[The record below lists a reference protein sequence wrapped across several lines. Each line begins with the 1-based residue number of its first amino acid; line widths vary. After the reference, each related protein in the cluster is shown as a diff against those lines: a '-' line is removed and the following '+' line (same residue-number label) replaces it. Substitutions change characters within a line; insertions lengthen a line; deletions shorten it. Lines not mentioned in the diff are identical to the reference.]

1 MTGYRVPQQLEFT
14 GCIRSE
20 KAHYH
25 SIPVYT
31 QEEGFGM
38 SLIGA
43 EEAKKGGNELFVRGE
58 MAGAMKKYS
67 EAIRDL
73 DLASKSSG
81 ERRKASSATEVS
93 GIADLLSTCYSNRA
107 ACQLKL
113 AKEVEKAEKHQAFLD
128 GCVDDC
134 TRALELKPALVKALF
149 RRSQAYSVIDGKE
162 LLAVKDLNKLLHID
176 PSNAEAR
183 KAIQAL
189 RVRVDKKHVGVSEVA
204 KIVRVLREGKDMNG
218 RELLREDTLQ
228 YLKTLV
234 GLCADD
240 MSHTRDFTRQGG
252 MALAESLISKSF
264 LAPSAKAAAADKDG
278 SIAVEMV
285 TNVMILLGAATQH
298 DDFVTHHVTTADLRP
313 DEQAG
318 ARSISDEKDRLS
330 FVLLAKLV
338 AEQQVDSDTSKR
350 ILSVLV
356 NILSRLPLKREE
368 EIEKTIPEP
377 PRVEVLPEED
387 ASPPAGERPEMKIQ
401 ELPYLQEAAGKVFL
415 NAIKS
420 ALVFDDHD
428 GDEDSSTEL
437 CLHALDCLSTFL
449 SSFSNYLTPDL
460 EVDHRMETL
469 PERKVRG
476 ARQRVVRCREYHH
489 AIWAL
494 EVGILE
500 TVIPAINTRTSSVKI
515 RAIPCFGRLI
525 TSACDEKDP
534 DYAAPN
540 VKEGESAP
548 EGDLLV
554 KSYLREYLRGPS
566 TSAPPD
572 GETMP
577 QMLSHARI
585 AGALLAC
592 HPEMGVWSLNLGNA
606 MQSIAF
612 LIATGDSSAQEAAS
626 EVVCLA
632 SATTEGAELL
642 RPLLE
647 SGAITQSLLKSPQP
661 ATRAAAAAALTKLSI
676 KAKALEQDS
685 PEISQV
691 LNAAFDVI
699 RMEVKKIEGAA
710 KTTKPPTSTSVPSSS
725 SPASSLQA
733 GAKVDSASITSV
745 ERAVEVVAAIIGKS
759 YVKEEIVHGSSR
771 IAKATDALAKIVVDP
786 RSTAAYGIAYIFAA
800 LTVTNRELR
809 AVALAEK
816 DMTVEQYEKLQELQR
831 IKTKD
836 KDGNDVEEKK
846 EEEDMD
852 TPELCMVRIKR
863 VSAGGAIG
871 CLTRL
876 MGTGSTKTKETCA
889 RALRQICV
897 EPTSRGLFIQE
908 GGLKSCCDLIATAP
922 SPSSSSKDSAAG
934 GGGSLTSSEARRE
947 AAHAVA
953 KSLVTT
959 NPSLLSA
966 HQRLGVIAPLLDLCR
981 DVDSGN
987 LQQFEALLSLTNILT
1002 AGEAEVRRFLKEK
1015 GHHAVHYLVFSD
1027 HLMVRRAACEVFC
1040 NISFE
1045 EEVLALMRKPEKV
1058 RLWLG
1063 LIEEWDS
1070 AGEESSEEGY
1080 LIARACSGALAGAC
1094 GDPGVSD
1101 AVLSENVG
1109 ASVKKLL
1116 SSEKPELIHRALV
1129 MTSQLLQ
1136 KQVATDDVD
1145 AETIQSADNIS
1156 MAKHFLESDV
1166 VLSLTAAVKCVR
1178 QIPELHAMASE
1189 TAKNLVNMCRD
1200 L

>member
-1 MTGYRVPQQLEFT
+1 
-14 GCIRSE
+14 
-20 KAHYH
+20 
-25 SIPVYT
+25 
-31 QEEGFGM
+31 M
-38 SLIGA
+38 SLSSV
-43 EEAKKGGNELFVRGE
+43 EEFKKGGNELFVRGE
-58 MAGAMKKYS
+58 MAGAMEKYS
-67 EAIRDL
+67 EAISIL
-73 DLASKSSG
+73 DRLSKSGTG
-81 ERRKASSATEVS
+81 ESKTSSSAKVS
-93 GIADLLSTCYSNRA
+93 DIADLLSTCLSNRA

-113 AKEVEKAEKHQAFLD
+113 AKEAERDSARGRGFYD
-128 GCVDDC
+128 GCIEDC
-134 TRALELKPALVKALF
+134 SRALELKPALLKALY
-149 RRSQAYSVIDGKE
+149 RRSQAYMMIDGNE

-176 PSNAEAR
+176 PTNMEAK
-183 KAIQAL
+183 KAMQML
-189 RVRVDKKHVGVSEVA
+189 RAKVDKKHIGVSEVV
-204 KIVRVLREGKDMNG
+204 KVIRVLREGKDLNG
-218 RELLREDTLQ
+218 RNLKQEDTLQ
-228 YLKTLV
+228 YLKRLV

-252 MALAESLISKSF
+252 IALADSLISQSF
-264 LAPSAKAAAADKDG
+264 ASGSLIAGKDR
-278 SIAVEMV
+278 SILLEIV
-285 TNVMILLGAATQH
+285 TNTMILLGAITQH
-298 DDFVTHHVTTADLRP
+298 DDFIANHVTTDAPRGNIDDIRTIT
-313 DEQAG
+313 DSEG
-318 ARSISDEKDRLS
+318 KLS

-338 AEQQVDSDTSKR
+338 AEQRVDSGTSKR
-350 ILSVLV
+350 ILSVLI
-356 NILSRLPLKREE
+356 NILSRLPLKREVE
-368 EIEKTIPEP
+368 VENTLPEP
-377 PRVEVLPEED
+377 PRVEVLPED
-387 ASPPAGERPEMKIQ
+387 ANPPTGVEQAQTKIQ
-401 ELPYLQEAAGKVFL
+401 EIPFLKEDTGKVFL
-415 NAIKS
+415 TALKS

-428 GDEDSSTEL
+428 GKEDASTEL

-449 SSFSNYLTPDL
+449 SSFSNYLTPDV
-460 EVDHRMETL
+460 EVDYRMETL
-469 PERKVRG
+469 PQRKIRG
-476 ARQRVVRCREYHH
+476 VRQRIIRYREYYH

-494 EVGILE
+494 EVGILD
-500 TVIPAINTRTSSVKI
+500 TIIPAVNSLMSSVKI

-525 TSACDEKDP
+525 TNACDEKNP
-534 DYAAPN
+534 DYVAPN
-540 VKEGESAP
+540 LKDGQSAP

-554 KSYLREYLRGPS
+554 KSYLRDHFSE
-566 TSAPPD
+566 SASSVVIR
-572 GETMP
+572 EKMP
-577 QMLSHARI
+577 QMLSHTRI

-592 HPEMGVWSLNLGNA
+592 HPEMGVWALNIGNA
-606 MQSIAF
+606 MQNVAL
-612 LIATGDSSAQEAAS
+612 LIASGDEKAQEVAS

-647 SGAITQSLLKSPQP
+647 SGAITQSLLNSPQP

-699 RMEVKKIEGAA
+699 RLEVKKLEG
-710 KTTKPPTSTSVPSSS
+710 TTGPSKSSSTSAPLLSSTS
-725 SPASSLQA
+725 SAPVQ
-733 GAKVDSASITSV
+733 VDPTSITSV
-745 ERAVEVVAAIIGKS
+745 ERAIEVIAAIIGKS

-771 IAKATDALAKIVVDP
+771 VAKATDVLAKIVVDP
-786 RSTAAYGIAYIFAA
+786 RSTAAYGLAYIFAA

-816 DMTVEQYEKLQELQR
+816 EMTVEQYEKLQELQR

-836 KDGNDVEEKK
+836 KDGNDIEEKK
-846 EEEDMD
+846 EEEDTD
-852 TPELCMVRIKR
+852 TPELCILRIKR
-863 VSAGGAIG
+863 VAASGAIG

-876 MGTGSTKTKETCA
+876 MGSGSTKTKEACA

-922 SPSSSSKDSAAG
+922 SPSASSTSVTASSSKEAAG
-934 GGGSLTSSEARRE
+934 GGSMTSSEARRE
-947 AAHAVA
+947 AAHAIA

-959 NPSLLSA
+959 NPTLLSA
-966 HQRLGVIAPLLDLCR
+966 HQRLGVIQPLLDLCR

-1002 AGEAEVRRFLKEK
+1002 AGEAEVNRFLKEK
-1015 GHHAVHYLVFSD
+1015 GHHAVHYLIFSD

-1063 LIEEWDS
+1063 LIEEWDADSDES
-1070 AGEESSEEGY
+1070 AAEGY

-1094 GDPGVSD
+1094 GDPMVSD

-1109 ASVKKLL
+1109 ASLKKLL

-1129 MTSQLLQ
+1129 MMSQLLQ
-1136 KQVATDDVD
+1136 KHGTNNNEDG
-1145 AETIQSADNIS
+1145 ESAQGEDNVP

-1166 VLSLTAAVKCVR
+1166 VLSLTAAIKCVR
-1178 QIPELHAMASE
+1178 QMPELHAMASE
-1189 TAKNLVNMCRD
+1189 TAKNLVNMCK
-1200 L
+1200 LL